1 MLEPL
6 KNIVDKVL
14 KYSTPFGH
22 AWSGLLFFFRLL
34 PTLTIGQE
42 IFDDEQEEF
51 VCTSGQ
57 PACTEQCYNEFSP
70 ISHHRLWSLQVL
82 VTIIP
87 ILLFSFIA
95 TQIQAKHKLYST
107 YVADF
112 EEKMTKAS
120 QSSKRTSMLSYEQ
133 DRYIYSQAK
142 NKLAHYEV
150 KTKRNLDG
158 EEEEIIWHPDVKKS
172 YILISLVKICMEVL
186 FVYQLYVLQT
196 KQTKKVGFFNSN
208 VWLIPEEYKCDVG
221 REDHFACSADSDVPC
236 YVSRAWEK
244 RIFVIYYIVVS
255 VLSFLFL
262 IFDVIFVIYKIAVTR
277 RRRKNT
283 KRALVVPKDSVID
296 DRASVSS
303 RRLRSAPHS
312 RAQSTTRLNDRV
324 TSRSTEDVL
333 IRSREAEPVP
343 NEPEFVPFVPKF

>member
-51 VCTSGQ
+51 LCTSGQ

-70 ISHHRLWSLQVL
+70 IRSDLKQKTLKTSGKIDKIFIFSSHHRLWSLQVL

-95 TQIQAKHKLYST
+95 TQIQAKHKLYSA

-133 DRYIYSQAK
+133 DRFIYSQAK
-142 NKLAHYEV
+142 NKLSHYEV
-150 KTKRNLDG
+150 KT
-158 EEEEIIWHPDVKKS
+158 VK
-172 YILISLVKICMEVL
+172 
-186 FVYQLYVLQT
+186 
-196 KQTKKVGFFNSN
+196 
-208 VWLIPEEYKCDVG
+208 
-221 REDHFACSADSDVPC
+221 
-236 YVSRAWEK
+236 
-244 RIFVIYYIVVS
+244 
-255 VLSFLFL
+255 
-262 IFDVIFVIYKIAVTR
+262 
-277 RRRKNT
+277 
-283 KRALVVPKDSVID
+283 
-296 DRASVSS
+296 
-303 RRLRSAPHS
+303 
-312 RAQSTTRLNDRV
+312 
-324 TSRSTEDVL
+324 
-333 IRSREAEPVP
+333 
-343 NEPEFVPFVPKF
+343 

>member
-95 TQIQAKHKLYST
+95 TQVQAKHKLYSA
-107 YVADF
+107 YVSSF
-112 EEKMTKAS
+112 EEKQSKSSAAS
-120 QSSKRTSMLSYEQ
+120 KSASMLSSDH
-133 DRYIYSQAK
+133 DRFIYAQAK
-142 NKLAHYEV
+142 NKLSHYEV

-158 EEEEIIWHPDVKKS
+158 EEEEIIWHPDVKRS
-172 YILISLVKICMEVL
+172 YILISLVKICMETL
-186 FVYQLYVLQT
+186 FIYQLYLLQM
-196 KQTKKVGFFNSN
+196 KQTKASGFFNRE

-221 REDHFACSADSDVPC
+221 LEDHFACSADTDVPC

-244 RIFVIYYIVVS
+244 RIFVIYYIIVS
-255 VLSFLFL
+255 ILSFLFL
-262 IFDVIFVIYKIAVTR
+262 VFDIVFVIYRIAVTR
-277 RRRKNT
+277 RRKKNT
-283 KRALVVPKDSVID
+283 KRTLLVPNDTD
-296 DRASVSS
+296 DRVSVSS
-303 RRLRSAPHS
+303 RRARSQPNS
-312 RAQSTTRLNDRV
+312 RAQSHPRLNNL
-324 TSRSTEDVL
+324 SRSTEDIL
-333 IRSREAEPVP
+333 LNRKET
-343 NEPEFVPFVPKF
+343 EFKPFVPK